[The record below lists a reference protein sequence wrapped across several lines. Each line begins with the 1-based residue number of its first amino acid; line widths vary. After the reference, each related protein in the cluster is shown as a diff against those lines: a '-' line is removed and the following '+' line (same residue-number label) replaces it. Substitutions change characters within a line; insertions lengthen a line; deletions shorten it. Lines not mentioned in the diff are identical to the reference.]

1 MDNKFDSELA
11 ILGEGVA
18 FGPGRIAT
26 LGAEV
31 VARAG
36 AKARVLLVADAGV
49 AAAGLTAAAEASL
62 ADAGVTVRTF
72 TDVRSDPLAAQI
84 DAAAQSARDLKADI
98 IVGLGGG
105 SAVDVAKM
113 AAGVA
118 SADAPTDSYALQCDP
133 FGDGVLPVIAVPTTA
148 GTGAEM
154 TQSMVF
160 TAESGAKVW
169 ADAGNLRPVL
179 ALLDPELTTS
189 LPVPLTAA
197 TGVDALVHAME
208 SVTSH
213 RTKPQTNVPALAAI
227 RLIRRYLPTAVREP
241 KNVEAR
247 SAMILAAALAGRAIN
262 SGGTTIAHAL
272 GHALGAVGHVHH
284 GRSVGLSLRV
294 ALPGNAEAAPGPHAD
309 VARAFGVAGENDS
322 ELAAALPAAYDGFL
336 REVGLRIDVAD
347 SGLKPADAERLA
359 AEAMKP
365 ENEPMRKA
373 TLRPIE
379 QPEMLSLARVLLAA
393 S

>member
-1 MDNKFDSELA
+1 MDNLFESELA
-11 ILGEGVA
+11 VLGEGVA
-18 FGPGRIAT
+18 LGPGRIAT

-36 AKARVLLVADAGV
+36 ATARVLLVADAGV
-49 AAAGLTAAAEASL
+49 AAAGLTGAAEKSL

-84 DAAAQSARDLKADI
+84 DGAAQAARDLNADI

-118 SADAPTDSYALQCDP
+118 SGSAPAESYALQSDP
-133 FGDGVLPVIAVPTTA
+133 FGEGVLPIIAIPTTA

-154 TQSMVF
+154 SQSMVF

-169 ADAGNLRPVL
+169 TDAADLRPLL
-179 ALLDPELTTS
+179 ALLDPELTYS
-189 LPVPLTAA
+189 LPAPLTAA

-213 RTKPQTNVPALAAI
+213 RTKPQTHAPALAAI
-227 RLIRRYLPTAVREP
+227 RLTRRYLPTAVREP

-247 SAMILAAALAGRAIN
+247 SAMIIAAALAGRAID

-272 GHALGAVGHVHH
+272 GHALGAIGHVHH

-294 ALPGNAEAAPGPHAD
+294 ALPGNVEAAPGPHAD
-309 VARAFGVAGENDS
+309 VARAFGVEGESDAD
-322 ELAAALPAAYDGFL
+322 LATALPSAFDAFL
-336 REVGLRIDVAD
+336 REVGLRIDVVD
-347 SGLKPADAERLA
+347 SGLKPEDAERLA

-365 ENEPMRKA
+365 ENAPMRKA

-379 QPEMLSLARVLLAA
+379 QPEMLGLARVLLAA
-393 S
+393 K

>member
-1 MDNKFDSELA
+1 MFESELA
-11 ILGEGVA
+11 ILGDRVA
-18 FGPGRIAT
+18 FGAGRIAT

-36 AKARVLLVADAGV
+36 AKARVVLVTDAGV
-49 AAAGLTAAAEASL
+49 VAAGLAAKAEDSL
-62 ADAGVTVRTF
+62 AGAGVTLRTF

-84 DAAAQSARDLKADI
+84 DGAAQAVRDLGADM

-113 AAGVA
+113 VAGVA
-118 SADAPTDSYALQCDP
+118 SAGAPAESYALQCDP
-133 FGDGVLPVIAVPTTA
+133 FGDGVLPIIAVPTTA

-160 TAESGAKVW
+160 TAEGGAKVW
-169 ADAGNLRPVL
+169 ADAANLRPVL
-179 ALLDPELTTS
+179 ALLDPQLTVS
-189 LPVPLTAA
+189 LPAHLTAA
-197 TGVDALVHAME
+197 TGIDALVHAME

-213 RTKPQTNVPALAAI
+213 RTKPQTHAPALAAI
-227 RLIRRYLPTAVREP
+227 RLIRACLPVAVREP
-241 KNVEAR
+241 KNVAAR
-247 SAMILAAALAGRAIN
+247 SAMIIAAALAGRAID

-309 VARAFGVAGENDS
+309 VARAFAVKGTSDD
-322 ELAAALPAAYDGFL
+322 ELAAALPTAYDAFL
-336 REVGLRIDVAD
+336 REVGLRIDIAD
-347 SGLKPADAERLA
+347 SGLTPDDAERLA

-373 TLRPIE
+373 TLRPID

>member
-1 MDNKFDSELA
+1 MFESELA
-11 ILGEGVA
+11 LLGDRVA
-18 FGPGRIAT
+18 FGAGRIAT

-49 AAAGLTAAAEASL
+49 AAAGLTAAAEKSMA
-62 ADAGVTVRTF
+62 AAGVAARTF

-84 DAAAQSARDLKADI
+84 DAAAQAAREMKAAM

-105 SAVDVAKM
+105 SAIDVAKM

-118 SADAPTDSYALQCDP
+118 AGDAPADSYALQCDT
-133 FGDGVLPVIAVPTTA
+133 FGGAVLPVIAVPTTA

-160 TAESGAKVW
+160 TASNGAKVW

-179 ALLDPELTTS
+179 ALLDPELTVG
-189 LPVPLTAA
+189 LPATLTAG

-213 RTKPQTNVPALAAI
+213 RTKPQTLAPALAAI
-227 RLIRRYLPTAVREP
+227 RLVRKYLPAAVREP
-241 KNVEAR
+241 KNIEAR
-247 SAMILAAALAGRAIN
+247 SGMIIAAALAGRAID
-262 SGGTTIAHAL
+262 SGGTTIAHSL

-284 GRSVGLSLRV
+284 GRAVGLSLRV
-294 ALPGNAEAAPGPHAD
+294 ALPGNAEAAPAPHAE
-309 VARAFGVAGENDS
+309 VARAFGVAGKSDE
-322 ELAAALPAAYDGFL
+322 ELAAALPAAFDAFL
-336 REVGLRIDVAD
+336 RQVGLRIDVAD
-347 SGLKPADAERLA
+347 SGLKPGDAERLA

-365 ENEPMRKA
+365 ENDPMRKA

-379 QPEMLSLARVLLAA
+379 QPEMLGLARVLLAA

>member
-1 MDNKFDSELA
+1 MSNSFETELA

-18 FGPGRIAT
+18 FGPGRVAT

-49 AAAGLTAAAEASL
+49 VAAGLTEAAEASL
-62 ADAGVTVRTF
+62 ADAGVTVRSF
-72 TDVRSDPLAAQI
+72 ADVRSDPLAAQI
-84 DAAAQSARDLKADI
+84 DGAAQAARDLNADI

-118 SADAPTDSYALQCDP
+118 SETAPAESYALQCDP
-133 FGDGVLPVIAVPTTA
+133 FGDGVLPIIAIPTTA

-154 TQSMVF
+154 SQAMVF
-160 TAESGAKVW
+160 TAASGAKVW
-169 ADAGNLRPVL
+169 TDAADLRPVL
-179 ALLDPELTTS
+179 ALLDPELTMS
-189 LPVPLTAA
+189 MPPSLTAA
-197 TGVDALVHAME
+197 TGADALVHAME

-213 RTKPQTNVPALAAI
+213 RTKPQTPAPALAAI
-227 RLIRRYLPTAVREP
+227 RLIRRYLPTAVNEP

-247 SAMILAAALAGRAIN
+247 SAMIVAAALAGRAID

-272 GHALGAVGHVHH
+272 GHALGALGHVHH
-284 GRSVGLSLRV
+284 GRSVALCLRV
-294 ALPGNAEAAPGPHAD
+294 ALPGNVEAAPGPHAE
-309 VARAFGVAGENDS
+309 VARAFGVLGDDDS
-322 ELAAALPAAYDGFL
+322 ALAAALPSAFDAFL
-336 REVGLRIDVAD
+336 REVGLRIDIAD
-347 SGLKPADAERLA
+347 SGLKPEDAERLA

-373 TLRPIE
+373 TLRVIE

>member
-1 MDNKFDSELA
+1 MFESELA
-11 ILGEGVA
+11 ILGDRVA
-18 FGPGRIAT
+18 FGAGRIAT

-36 AKARVLLVADAGV
+36 AKARVVLVTDAGV
-49 AAAGLTAAAEASL
+49 VAAGLAAKAEQAL
-62 ADAGVTVRTF
+62 AGAGVTVRIF
-72 TDVRSDPLAAQI
+72 SDVRSDPLATQI
-84 DAAAQSARDLKADI
+84 DGAARTARDFNADI

-118 SADAPTDSYALQCDP
+118 SGTAPADSYALQCDP
-133 FGDGVLPVIAVPTTA
+133 FGDGVLPIIAIPTTA

-169 ADAGNLRPVL
+169 ADAANLRPML
-179 ALLDPELTTS
+179 ALLDPELTLS
-189 LPVPLTAA
+189 LPAHLTAA

-213 RTKPQTNVPALAAI
+213 RTKPQTHTPALAAI
-227 RLIRRYLPTAVREP
+227 RLIRTHLPVAVREP
-241 KNVEAR
+241 KNVAAR
-247 SAMILAAALAGRAIN
+247 SAMIIAAALAGRAID

-294 ALPGNAEAAPGPHAD
+294 ALPGNVEAAPRKHTE
-309 VARAFGVAGENDS
+309 VARAFGVEGASDD

-336 REVGLRIDVAD
+336 RQVGLRIVLAD

-373 TLRPIE
+373 TLRPID
-379 QPEMLSLARVLLAA
+379 QPEMLALARVLLAA

>member
-1 MDNKFDSELA
+1 MSNLFDSELA
-11 ILGEGVA
+11 VLGEGVA

-31 VARAG
+31 VARVG
-36 AKARVLLVADAGV
+36 ARARVLMVTDAGV
-49 AAAGLTAAAEASL
+49 AAAGLTSAAETSL
-62 ADAGVTVRTF
+62 ADAGVSIRTF
-72 TDVRSDPLAAQI
+72 TDVRSDPLAVQI
-84 DAAAQSARDLKADI
+84 DSAVRAVRDLDANL

-118 SADAPTDSYALQCDP
+118 SGTAPAESYALQSDP

-154 TQSMVF
+154 SQSMVF
-160 TAESGAKVW
+160 TSESGAKVW
-169 ADAGNLRPVL
+169 TDAASLRPVL

-189 LPVPLTAA
+189 LPAPLTAA

-213 RTKPQTNVPALAAI
+213 RTKLQTHAPALAAI
-227 RLIRRYLPTAVREP
+227 RLIRKHLPTAVREP
-241 KNVEAR
+241 NHIEAR
-247 SAMILAAALAGRAIN
+247 SAMIIAAALAGRAID

-272 GHALGAVGHVHH
+272 GHALGALGHVHH
-284 GRSVGLSLRV
+284 GRSVGLCLRV
-294 ALPGNAEAAPGPHAD
+294 ALPGNVEAAPGPHAE
-309 VARAFGVAGENDS
+309 VARAFGVAGDSDND
-322 ELAAALPAAYDGFL
+322 LAAALPSAYDAFL

-347 SGLKPADAERLA
+347 SGLKQEDAERLA

-373 TLRPIE
+373 ALRPIE
-379 QPEMLSLARVLLAA
+379 QPEMLALTRVLLAA

>member
-1 MDNKFDSELA
+1 MDNSFDTELA

-49 AAAGLTAAAEASL
+49 AAAGLTVPAETSL
-62 ADAGVTVRTF
+62 ANAGVTARIF
-72 TDVRSDPLAAQI
+72 TDVRSDPLAVQI
-84 DAAAQSARDLKADI
+84 DSAAQAARELDANM

-118 SADAPTDSYALQCDP
+118 SGSAPAESYALQCDP

-179 ALLDPELTTS
+179 ALLDPELTIS
-189 LPVPLTAA
+189 LPAHLTAA
-197 TGVDALVHAME
+197 TGVDALVHAIE

-213 RTKPQTNVPALAAI
+213 RTKSQTHTPALAAI

-247 SAMILAAALAGRAIN
+247 SAMIIAATLAGRAID
-262 SGGTTIAHAL
+262 SGGTTIGHAL
-272 GHALGAVGHVHH
+272 GHALGAIGHVHH
-284 GRSVGLSLRV
+284 GRSVALSLRV
-294 ALPGNAEAAPGPHAD
+294 ALPGNVEAAPGPHID
-309 VARAFGVAGENDS
+309 VARAFGVAGDS
-322 ELAAALPAAYDGFL
+322 DADVAAALPSAFDAFL
-336 REVGLRIDVAD
+336 REVSLRIDVAD
-347 SGLKPADAERLA
+347 SNLKPEDAERLA

-365 ENEPMRKA
+365 ENDPMRKSN
-373 TLRPIE
+373 LRPIE
-379 QPEMLSLARVLLAA
+379 QREMLTLARVLLAA

>member
-1 MDNKFDSELA
+1 MSTLFDSELA
-11 ILGEGVA
+11 ILGDGVA
-18 FGPGRIAT
+18 FAPGRIAT

-31 VARAG
+31 VARVG

-49 AAAGLTAAAEASL
+49 MAAGLSTAAATSL
-62 ADAGVTVRTF
+62 ADAGATVRIF

-84 DAAAQSARDLKADI
+84 DGAAQAARAFDANM

-105 SAVDVAKM
+105 SALDVAKM

-118 SADAPTDSYALQCDP
+118 AGDAPAESYALQCDT
-133 FGDGVLPVIAVPTTA
+133 FGDAVLPVIAIPTTA

-179 ALLDPELTTS
+179 ALLDPELTVG
-189 LPVPLTAA
+189 LPAPLTAA

-208 SVTSH
+208 SATSH
-213 RTKPQTNVPALAAI
+213 RTKPQTHAPALAAI
-227 RLIRRYLPTAVREP
+227 RLIRTYLPTAVREP
-241 KNVEAR
+241 TNIEAR
-247 SAMILAAALAGRAIN
+247 SAMIIAAALAGRAID
-262 SGGTTIAHAL
+262 SGGTTIAHSL
-272 GHALGAVGHVHH
+272 GHALGAIGHVHH
-284 GRSVGLSLRV
+284 GRAVGLSLRV
-294 ALPGNAEAAPGPHAD
+294 ALPGNAEAAPAPHAE
-309 VARAFGVAGENDS
+309 VARAFGVAGGSDS
-322 ELAAALPAAYDGFL
+322 DLAAALPPAYDAFL
-336 REVGLRIDVAD
+336 RDVGLRIDVAD
-347 SGLKPADAERLA
+347 SGLKPEDAERLA

-365 ENEPMRKA
+365 ENAPMRKA

-379 QPEMLSLARVLLAA
+379 QPEMLGLARVLLAA
-393 S
+393 N

>member
-1 MDNKFDSELA
+1 MNNLFETELA
-11 ILGEGVA
+11 ILGEGVV
-18 FGPGRIAT
+18 FGPGRIAI

-36 AKARVLLVADAGV
+36 AKARVLMVADAGV
-49 AAAGLTAAAEASL
+49 VAAGLTAAAEASL
-62 ADAGVTVRTF
+62 ADAGVTMRVF

-84 DAAAQSARDLKADI
+84 DGAARAARELNADI
-98 IVGLGGG
+98 VVGLGGG

-118 SADAPTDSYALQCDP
+118 SGIAPAESYALQCDP
-133 FGDGVLPVIAVPTTA
+133 FSDGVLPIIAVPTTS

-154 TQSMVF
+154 SQAMVF

-169 ADAGNLRPVL
+169 TDAADLRPVL
-179 ALLDPELTTS
+179 ALLDPELTYS
-189 LPVPLTAA
+189 LPAPLTAA

-213 RTKPQTNVPALAAI
+213 RTKPQTPAPALAAI
-227 RLIRRYLPTAVREP
+227 RLVRQYLPTAVREP
-241 KNVEAR
+241 ENVEAR
-247 SAMILAAALAGRAIN
+247 SAMIIAAALAGRAID

-294 ALPGNAEAAPGPHAD
+294 ALPGNVEAAPGPHAE
-309 VARAFGVAGENDS
+309 VARAFGVAGDEDA
-322 ELAAALPAAYDGFL
+322 ELAAALPSAYDAFL
-336 REVGLRIDVAD
+336 REVGLRIDVGD
-347 SGLKPADAERLA
+347 SGLKPEDAELLT

-373 TLRPIE
+373 NLRPIE